1 MTGEN
6 APGRRPPIS
15 DTPLTR
21 EEFAEWLTL
30 QTEERFAR
38 LPPAERIARLT
49 AMKQLVA
56 GARAEQAQA
65 PER

>member
-1 MTGEN
+1 MTGRNDET
-6 APGRRPPIS
+6 ADGSIP
-15 DTPLTR
+15 DTRLTR
-21 EEFAEWLTL
+21 EEFAECLAI

-38 LPPAERIARLT
+38 LSLAERTERLT

>member
-1 MTGEN
+1 MTGRNDE
-6 APGRRPPIS
+6 AADGSIP

-21 EEFAEWLTL
+21 EEFAEWLTI